1 MLLDI
6 LIIILASLSA
16 FCIFM
21 LIRIDK
27 VYKIRMQRLGYAQ
40 SFIDKLELDKSA
52 QLLQEFENISYEKM
66 LLKFWVPVDEFF
78 NLKF

>member
-27 VYKIRMQRLGYAQ
+27 VYKFRMQRLGYAQ